1 MDHDSIDDRRSN
13 HHGLKVE
20 VEITAGR
27 AGVPTASW
35 VQRNR
40 ELLYA
45 VSLPLLFLFLP
56 GCGGSEPARKRI
68 SIEAPPAASLTN
80 VAEKW
85 GIRFEDRPRGAAGYE
100 LSAIIGCGCAV
111 LDFDR
116 NGLLDVL
123 FVAEDSEA
131 TSVALFRQES
141 VGQFRECA
149 EAMGLKELT
158 GAGIAVG
165 DMNNDGWPDLCITS
179 ERANSLWLN
188 KSGKE
193 FIDVTSASE
202 LISAGW
208 GTSACWLDYDRDG
221 WLDLFVTNY
230 VDYHHR
236 ECTRLGGGDAD
247 FCTPGLFPPTS
258 DKLFRNLTAES
269 SNGLPLFR
277 DVSAATGISQKSSA
291 GLGVTALDWNGDEW
305 VDIYVAS
312 DQHPN
317 LLWINQQGV
326 FREEAA
332 IYGCDVDFQGRAQG
346 SMGLALGHFNDD
358 GIEDL
363 VVSNLDGESHAVYCR
378 ADNGFCTD
386 RCRETGILTAT
397 RPLTGFGVTA
407 TDFDLDGVSELL
419 TANGRVKRQDGKKQS
434 PDDFWRPYQQEIQLL
449 KTTVSAGKWE
459 AMEVAGGTHVA
470 RGLAIGDLDRDGDP
484 DAVISTTG
492 EPVIVLRND
501 FAAVRRGI
509 TLKFVDPMLGRRSC
523 PGVVFS
529 VQSASGIPSSHTF
542 QPCQS
547 YMSSHAEEFYMA
559 VPRDEATIKLSV
571 KWPHGEQRA
580 EEFLVTPVESGVTV
594 IERGQGTLSN

>member
-1 MDHDSIDDRRSN
+1 MC
-13 HHGLKVE
+13 V
-20 VEITAGR
+20 
-27 AGVPTASW
+27 
-35 VQRNR
+35 
-40 ELLYA
+40 
-45 VSLPLLFLFLP
+45 VSLSGLILSLV
-56 GCGGSEPARKRI
+56 GCNGASETPQKRI
-68 SIEAPPAASLTN
+68 NVVARPAAALTS
-80 VAEKW
+80 VAEEW
-85 GIRFEDRPRGAAGYE
+85 AIRFEDRPRGAAGYE

-131 TSVALFRQES
+131 TNVALFSQES
-141 VGQFRECA
+141 VGQFRECS
-149 EAMGLKELT
+149 EAMGLKELA

-165 DMNNDGWPDLCITS
+165 DMNNDGWPDLYITS
-179 ERANSLWLN
+179 GRANSLWLN

-193 FIDVTSASE
+193 FSDVTSASG
-202 LISAGW
+202 LLSSGW

-230 VDYHHR
+230 VDYQHR

-247 FCTPGLFPPTS
+247 FCTPGLFPPTA
-258 DKLFRNLTAES
+258 DKLFRNLAGES
-269 SNGLPLFR
+269 SNRQPTFQ
-277 DVSAATGISQKSSA
+277 DVSTGTGISQKLSA
-291 GLGVTALDWNGDEW
+291 GLGVTALDWNGDQW

-317 LLWINQQGV
+317 LLWINRQGA
-326 FREEAA
+326 FSEEAA

-378 ADNGFCTD
+378 DDEGFCTD

-397 RPLTGFGVTA
+397 RPLTGFGIAA

-419 TANGRVKRQDGKKQS
+419 TVNGRVKRQGGKTQS
-434 PDDFWRPYQQEIQLL
+434 KDDFWWPYQQEIQLL
-449 KTTVSAGKWE
+449 KATTPGGKWE
-459 AMEVAGGTHVA
+459 AMEVAGGKTHVA

-484 DAVISTTG
+484 DAIISTTG

-509 TLKFVDPMLGRRSC
+509 ALQFVDPKLGKRSC
-523 PGVVFS
+523 PGVAFS
-529 VQSASGIPSSHTF
+529 VLSASGIKVNQTF

-547 YMSSHAEEFYMA
+547 YMSRHADEFYMA
-559 VPRDEATIKLSV
+559 MPRGKTTLELSV
-571 KWPHGEQRA
+571 KWPHGDLRA
-580 EEFLVTPVESGVTV
+580 EEFLMTPADSGVIV
-594 IERGQGTLSN
+594 IERGQGSLSD

>member
-1 MDHDSIDDRRSN
+1 MNSRPTWGFGAQMIQMFLRVFFLA
-13 HHGLKVE
+13 GL
-20 VEITAGR
+20 I
-27 AGVPTASW
+27 
-35 VQRNR
+35 
-40 ELLYA
+40 L
-45 VSLPLLFLFLP
+45 SLT
-56 GCGGSEPARKRI
+56 GCGGVSEPPRKRI
-68 SIEAPPAASLTN
+68 DVVARPAAALTN
-80 VAEKW
+80 VAEEW
-85 GIRFEDRPRGAAGYE
+85 AIRFEDRPRGAADYE

-131 TSVALFRQES
+131 TNVALFSQES

-193 FIDVTSASE
+193 FSDVTSASG

-258 DKLFRNLTAES
+258 DKLFRNLTAGS

-277 DVSAATGISQKSSA
+277 DVSADTGISQKSSA
-291 GLGVTALDWNGDEW
+291 GLGVTALDWNGDQW

-317 LLWINQQGV
+317 LLWINQQGS
-326 FREEAA
+326 FTEEAA

-378 ADNGFCTD
+378 DDEGFCID
-386 RCRETGILTAT
+386 RCRETGILAAT
-397 RPLTGFGVTA
+397 RPLTGFGLAA
-407 TDFDLDGVSELL
+407 TDFDLDGVSDLL
-419 TANGRVKRQDGKKQS
+419 TVNGRVKRQDGKPQS
-434 PDDFWRPYQQEIQLL
+434 PNDFWRPYQQEIQLL
-449 KTTVSAGKWE
+449 KATTPGGKWD
-459 AMEVAGGTHVA
+459 ALEVAGGKTHVA

-484 DAVISTTG
+484 DAIISTTG

-509 TLKFVDPMLGRRSC
+509 ALQFVDPKLGKRSC
-523 PGVVFS
+523 PGVAFS
-529 VQSASGIPSSHTF
+529 VLSASGIKVNQTF

-559 VPRDEATIKLSV
+559 MPRDEATLKLTV
-571 KWPHGEQRA
+571 KWPHGDLRA
-580 EEFLVTPVESGVTV
+580 EEFLMTPAVSGVIV
-594 IERGQGTLSN
+594 IERGQGSLSN

>member
-1 MDHDSIDDRRSN
+1 MIRMLLCVFFLA
-13 HHGLKVE
+13 GL
-20 VEITAGR
+20 I
-27 AGVPTASW
+27 
-35 VQRNR
+35 
-40 ELLYA
+40 L
-45 VSLPLLFLFLP
+45 SLT
-56 GCGGSEPARKRI
+56 GCGGVSEPPPKRI
-68 SIEAPPAASLTN
+68 NAVARPTAALTS

-85 GIRFEDRPRGAAGYE
+85 SIRFEDRPRGAAGYE

-123 FVAEDSEA
+123 FIAEDSEA
-131 TSVALFRQES
+131 TNVGLFSQES
-141 VGQFRECA
+141 VGQFRECS
-149 EAMGLKELT
+149 EAKGLKELA

-165 DMNNDGWPDLCITS
+165 DMNNDGWPDLYITTR
-179 ERANSLWLN
+179 RASSLWLN
-188 KSGKE
+188 ESGKK
-193 FIDVTSASE
+193 FVDVTSASG
-202 LISAGW
+202 LTSSDW

-230 VDYHHR
+230 VDYQHR

-247 FCTPGLFPPTS
+247 FCTPGLFSPTA
-258 DKLFRNLTAES
+258 DKLYRNLTGES
-269 SNGLPLFR
+269 SNGRPAFQ
-277 DVSAATGISQKSSA
+277 DVSADTGISPKLTA
-291 GLGVTALDWNGDEW
+291 GLGVTALDWNGDQW

-317 LLWINQQGV
+317 LLWINQQGS

-332 IYGCDVDFQGRAQG
+332 IHGCDLDFQGRAQG

-378 ADNGFCTD
+378 DDKGFCTD
-386 RCRETGILTAT
+386 RCRETGILGAT
-397 RPLTGFGVTA
+397 RPLTGFGLAA

-419 TANGRVKRQDGKKQS
+419 TVNGRVKRQDGKPQPPS
-434 PDDFWRPYQQEIQLL
+434 DFWGPYQQEIQLL
-449 KTTVSAGKWE
+449 KAPSLGGKWE
-459 AMEVAGGTHVA
+459 ALEVTGGKTHVA

-501 FAAVRRGI
+501 FAPVRRGI
-509 TLKFVDPMLGRRSC
+509 TLRFVDPKLGKRSC
-523 PGVVFS
+523 PGVAFS
-529 VQSASGIPSSHTF
+529 LLSASGVGFNQTF

-547 YMSSHAEEFYMA
+547 YMSSHADEYYMA
-559 VPRDEATIKLSV
+559 MPHGDAALKLSV
-571 KWPHGEQRA
+571 KWPHGDLRA
-580 EEFLVTPVESGVTV
+580 EEFLMTPAESGVTV
-594 IERGQGTLSN
+594 IERGQGSLSN